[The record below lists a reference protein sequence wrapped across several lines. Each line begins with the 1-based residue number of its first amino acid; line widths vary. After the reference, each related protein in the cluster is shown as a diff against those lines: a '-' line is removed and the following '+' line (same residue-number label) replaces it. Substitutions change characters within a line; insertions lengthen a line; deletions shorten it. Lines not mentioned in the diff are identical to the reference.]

1 MLLLMLMGRNDIRPS
16 GSDEA
21 QLASFPL
28 VKLVKLVKPQ
38 S

>member
-1 MLLLMLMGRNDIRPS
+1 MLMLTGRNDIRPS

-28 VKLVKLVKPQ
+28 VKLVKPQ